1 MFTKL
6 LYCFVAVRTVQEEKT
21 HLSAAAIS
29 GIVLGIVAVL
39 AIACVTLIIATRYRK
54 NSDEGNPAVLEMYAE
69 TTGNVNQAIN
79 S

>member
-1 MFTKL
+1 MS
-6 LYCFVAVRTVQEEKT
+6 CFVAVRTVQEGKS